1 MKTKIFILFTLLFLV
16 AVSSYSQVGN
26 IEQALE
32 ENTASVQN
40 VIATFKTW
48 AMWIMGLAFII
59 AAATTV
65 LGGQEGGDKTKKI
78 GSFFM
83 YLGFV
88 GLAIVIITSLF
99 GI

>member
-1 MKTKIFILFTLLFLV
+1 MKKVIFISVLLLGFLG
-16 AVSSYSQVGN
+16 YSQIGN
-26 IEQALE
+26 IDQALQS
-32 ENTASVQN
+32 NTSSVQN
-40 VIATFKTW
+40 VISTFKTW

-59 AAATTV
+59 FAATTV

-78 GSFFM
+78 GAFFM